1 VVEADIKGFFNAI
14 NHDLLMDML
23 AKRIDD
29 KPFLKLIRKWLK
41 AGILETDGQ
50 VIHPLM
56 GTPQGGNASPIL
68 ANIYLHY
75 VLDEWFEETVRTY
88 CTGHAY
94 LCRYADDFVCAFQHD
109 KDAQRFYMALIQRL
123 ARFGL
128 EVAEDKTRII
138 EFSHCKALAK
148 TKLIFWDFEFRW
160 IVGRSRKPIL
170 MRRTSRNKLRAS
182 LANLKAWFR
191 NTAVCRRKYYLIN

>member
-1 VVEADIKGFFNAI
+1 MVEADIKGFFNAI

-56 GTPQGGNASPIL
+56 GTPQGGNVSPIL

-75 VLDEWFEETVRTY
+75 VLDV
-88 CTGHAY
+88 
-94 LCRYADDFVCAFQHD
+94 V
-109 KDAQRFYMALIQRL
+109 
-123 ARFGL
+123 
-128 EVAEDKTRII
+128 V
-138 EFSHCKALAK
+138 
-148 TKLIFWDFEFRW
+148 
-160 IVGRSRKPIL
+160 
-170 MRRTSRNKLRAS
+170 
-182 LANLKAWFR
+182 
-191 NTAVCRRKYYLIN
+191 

>member
-1 VVEADIKGFFNAI
+1 
-14 NHDLLMDML
+14 
-23 AKRIDD
+23 
-29 KPFLKLIRKWLK
+29 
-41 AGILETDGQ
+41 
-50 VIHPLM
+50 M

-109 KDAQRFYMALIQRL
+109 KDAQRFYKTLIRRL

-128 EVAEDKTRII
+128 EVAEDKTQII
-138 EFSHCKALAK
+138 AFSHCKAMVK
-148 TKLIFWDFEFRW
+148 TKFDFLGFEFRW
-160 IVGRSRKPIL
+160 CVGRSRKPIL
-170 MRRTSRNKLRAS
+170 I
-182 LANLKAWFR
+182 LK
-191 NTAVCRRKYYLIN
+191 TAVE

>member
-1 VVEADIKGFFNAI
+1 
-14 NHDLLMDML
+14 ML

-50 VIHPLM
+50 VIHPLI

-94 LCRYADDFVCAFQHD
+94 LCRYADDFVCAFQHN
-109 KDAQRFYMALIQRL
+109 KDAQRFYKALIQRL

-148 TKLIFWDFEFRW
+148 TKFDFLGFEFRW

-182 LANLKAWFR
+182 LANLESMVSETQRFAEE
-191 NTAVCRRKYYLIN
+191 NTI